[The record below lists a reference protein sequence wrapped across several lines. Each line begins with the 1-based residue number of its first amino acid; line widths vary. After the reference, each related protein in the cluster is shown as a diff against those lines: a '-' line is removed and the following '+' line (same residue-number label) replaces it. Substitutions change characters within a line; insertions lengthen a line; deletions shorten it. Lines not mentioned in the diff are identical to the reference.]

1 MMCFIFVAY
10 ANKLLNV
17 IFVSHDFV
25 EARLE
30 ERFVQR
36 WWFEVAVVRGA
47 IFVENQQYTGRQT
60 SKMLFR
66 IGKRFSCAQGLR
78 RFRAIAR
85 ATKMQK

>member
-17 IFVSHDFV
+17 ILVSHDFV

-47 IFVENQQYTGRQT
+47 IFVRTTAIYGPLNQQN
-60 SKMLFR
+60 
-66 IGKRFSCAQGLR
+66 
-78 RFRAIAR
+78 AI
-85 ATKMQK
+85 